1 QARPEPFRAAEPNE
15 TAFPAIR
22 YKLTASGP
30 VMEGAMPEKWVAMS
44 RGYQVSRLPSGTGFV
59 EALGANCPPALLE
72 EFRHPPAEKQLG
84 KKGQVVI
91 FFRGE
96 TLRLDVD
103 QHLGGPSQPLG
114 KAGWT
119 VHVKD
124 FSADADPHA
133 KGAVPSFPIVFLELS
148 RAGGGE
154 PVQVAA

>member
-1 QARPEPFRAAEPNE
+1 
-15 TAFPAIR
+15 
-22 YKLTASGP
+22 
-30 VMEGAMPEKWVAMS
+30 
-44 RGYQVSRLPSGTGFV
+44 
-59 EALGANCPPALLE
+59 
-72 EFRHPPAEKQLG
+72 

-154 PVQVAA
+154 PVQVAAMARRVGGLLPLKPRTLPAELDDLKVYYHPPDYRWGEESIRAILQFVTGQDGKLYYRSFHSGERGLALEKPGEATQSDASYPVW